1 MNEHLLRLGLSQGL
15 VQEMGRVHPLVD
27 QLFIMIMILV
37 DIEIANLLTAFG
49 SLGYDVQILYGFVS
63 WKDTRFI
70 QLIA

>member
-49 SLGYDVQILYGFVS
+49 SLGYDV
-63 WKDTRFI
+63 
-70 QLIA
+70 